1 LKINGMKKH
10 NFNSKCSLC
19 DEKKDKYTAVLSSTH
34 NYILCL
40 SCYPKYDK
48 LDNSG
53 KKWMEAEYMDGT
65 SLENRYGKGE

>member
-1 LKINGMKKH
+1 MKKH